1 MTPGR
6 PRLSPRFFPSPCLL
20 LTFVTFPLT
29 DADLHS
35 FFASLLL
42 CYNIKLRRGYVHIDF
57 YGIRRGARG
66 YRRRAAGGAM
76 VSNLVGG
83 DAAMIELE
91 QLVAGYD
98 GVAITPPLSGMI
110 CPGSLT

>member
-42 CYNIKLRRGYVHIDF
+42 CYNIKLGQGMFTSIF
-57 YGIRRGARG
+57 MASAAT
-66 YRRRAAGGAM
+66 RAAIAG
-76 VSNLVGG
+76 VLL
-83 DAAMIELE
+83 AALW
-91 QLVAGYD
+91 LATWWAV
-98 GVAITPPLSGMI
+98 TLP
-110 CPGSLT
+110 